1 MMIRKMCMEDL
12 DRIDEIEK
20 ECFTSVYKKEQYE
33 YELEDNPCA
42 KLFVLIDDNEII
54 GFIDYWITFDS
65 CQLTK
70 LAIAK
75 KYQGNGY
82 AYELMDH
89 MIKDA
94 INEKCE
100 AILLEVRESNQIAQN
115 LYKTYGFL
123 EINIRKGYYTDNKEN
138 AIVMGKAIGGL

>member
-1 MMIRKMCMEDL
+1 MIRKMSIEDL

-20 ECFTSVYKKEQYE
+20 ESFSSVYKKEQYE

-42 KLFVLIDDNEII
+42 KLFVLEDENEIV

-75 KYQGNGY
+75 EYRGKGY
-82 AYELMDH
+82 AHELMEF
-89 MIKDA
+89 MIEDA
-94 INEKCE
+94 IKENCE
-100 AILLEVRESNQIAQN
+100 AILLEVRESNVVAQN
-115 LYKTYGFL
+115 LYKAYDFL
-123 EINIRKGYYTDNKEN
+123 EINVRKGYYTDNKEN

>member
-1 MMIRKMCMEDL
+1 MIRKMSIEDL

-20 ECFTSVYKKEQYE
+20 ESFSSVYKKEQYE

-42 KLFVLIDDNEII
+42 KLFVLEDENEIV

-70 LAIAK
+70 LAIANEYRGK
-75 KYQGNGY
+75 GY
-82 AYELMDH
+82 AHELMEF
-89 MIKDA
+89 MIEDA
-94 INEKCE
+94 IKENCE
-100 AILLEVRESNQIAQN
+100 AILLEVRESNVVAQN
-115 LYKTYGFL
+115 LYKAYDFL
-123 EINIRKGYYTDNKEN
+123 EINVRKGYYTDNKEN

>member
-1 MMIRKMCMEDL
+1 MMIRKMTIDDL

-20 ECFTSVYKKEQYE
+20 ESFSSIYKKEQYA

-42 KLFVLIDDNEII
+42 KLFVLEKGKEIV

-70 LAIAK
+70 FAIAK
-75 KYQGNGY
+75 AYRGNGY
-82 AYELMDH
+82 AHELMQY
-89 MIKDA
+89 MIEDA

-100 AILLEVRESNQIAQN
+100 AILLEVRESNTIAQN
-115 LYKTYGFL
+115 LYKSYDFL
-123 EINIRKGYYTDNKEN
+123 VINRRKGYYTDNKET

>member
-1 MMIRKMCMEDL
+1 MIRKMSIEDL

-20 ECFTSVYKKEQYE
+20 ESFSSVYKKEQYE

-42 KLFVLIDDNEII
+42 KLFVLEDENEIV

-75 KYQGNGY
+75 EYRGKGY
-82 AYELMDH
+82 AHELMEY
-89 MIKDA
+89 MIEDA
-94 INEKCE
+94 IKENCE
-100 AILLEVRESNQIAQN
+100 AILLEVRESNVVAQN
-115 LYKTYGFL
+115 LYKAYDFL
-123 EINIRKGYYTDNKEN
+123 EINVRKGYYTDNKEN

>member
-1 MMIRKMCMEDL
+1 MIRKMCIEDL

-20 ECFTSVYKKEQYE
+20 ESFSSIYKKEQYE
-33 YELEDNPCA
+33 YEIEDNPCA
-42 KLFVLIDDNEII
+42 KLFVLEHEGEIV

-75 KYQGNGY
+75 QHRGKGY
-82 AYELMDH
+82 AHELMEY
-89 MIKDA
+89 MIEDA

-100 AILLEVRESNQIAQN
+100 AVLLEVRESNIVAQN
-115 LYKTYGFL
+115 LYKAYDFL
-123 EINIRKGYYTDNKEN
+123 EINIRKGYYSDNKEN

>member
-1 MMIRKMCMEDL
+1 MMIRKMCIEDL

-75 KYQGNGY
+75 KYQANGY
-82 AYELMDH
+82 AHELMDH

-100 AILLEVRESNQIAQN
+100 AILLEVRESNHIAQN
-115 LYKTYGFL
+115 LYKAYDFL